1 MKIASY
7 DIRALRGCIEHGWM
21 YKISERMG
29 FHQNALG
36 FRLSGKIHWKLE
48 EINQIC
54 RVIIELGAEKYGD
67 KWELVGAD
75 EFLSFKDVEMR
86 EIELP
91 PPKMYAKSK

>member
-1 MKIASY
+1 MKAVNY
-7 DIRALRGCIEHGWM
+7 NIRALRGCIEHGWM
-21 YKISERMG
+21 YRIAEKMG

-36 FRLSGKIHWKLE
+36 FRLSGRIRWQLE

-54 RVIIELGAEKYGD
+54 RIINELGAEKYGD

-75 EFLSFKDVEMR
+75 EFLTFKDVAME